1 MKTHLQTVTAAL
13 ICLLIAVA
21 FSTVLGCSTDPS
33 SGGTSTSTDKSTQT
47 LPTTSITT
55 STSTPPLTLSPHDKE
70 LAKTARVQHAL
81 AIALAEEDVA
91 ADDPRMAVMFGL
103 RARVQAL
110 SCRKA
115 LADGN
120 LESAR
125 AAMTNIYATVNLG
138 RNVARDDVAKILT
151 EAHGAIAT
159 LGDPSHDPKTAETVL
174 GEFVGILTPLLDE
187 AAKLTPTTSTT

>member
-1 MKTHLQTVTAAL
+1 VKIHLRTVTAAL
-13 ICLLIAVA
+13 ICLLIGITFGTA
-21 FSTVLGCSTDPS
+21 LGCSTNS
-33 SGGTSTSTDKSTQT
+33 SSEDTNTSTGKTTQT
-47 LPTTSITT
+47 VPTTSTTT

-70 LAKTARVQHAL
+70 LAKTARMQNAL

-91 ADDPRMAVMFGL
+91 TDDPRMAVMFGL

-125 AAMTNIYATVNLG
+125 TAMTNIYATVNLG
-138 RNVARDDVAKILT
+138 RNVAQNDVAKILT
-151 EAHGAIAT
+151 DAHGAIAT
-159 LGDPSHDPKTAETVL
+159 LGDPSHDPKAAETVL
-174 GEFVGILTPLLDE
+174 GKFIDILAPLLDE
-187 AAKLTPTTSTT
+187 AAKLTPTTSAT